1 MYVVKVGEYYVRGY
15 EVKSLDMC
23 VLLSK
28 ELMRT
33 FNKEQAE
40 NLAKKVNGE
49 VIEMAEQVTM
59 NDEKYKQLS
68 IFDDE
73 VANANN

>member
-33 FNKEQAE
+33 FTKEQAE

-49 VIEMAEQVTM
+49 VIKMAEEVT
-59 NDEKYKQLS
+59 NE
-68 IFDDE
+68 
-73 VANANN
+73 